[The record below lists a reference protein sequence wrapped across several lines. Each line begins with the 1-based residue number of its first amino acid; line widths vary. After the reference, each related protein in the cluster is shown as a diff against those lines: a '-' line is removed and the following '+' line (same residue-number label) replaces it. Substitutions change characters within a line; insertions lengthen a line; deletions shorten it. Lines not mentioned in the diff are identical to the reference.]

1 MSLDTTTGLALIN
14 TQANA
19 GTLQL
24 PNTYFGSGRVITF
37 KDKQGT
43 FQQNALT
50 LATTDDQTIDSTVST
65 IQANRFGWTT
75 VIAGQE
81 GSWYTIG
88 GTQMTS
94 LITSTVNATYVS
106 TGTLVLPNMS
116 SLSTLLF
123 ADKINPQ
130 SNSLTLTNTVLSYTT
145 GATTT
150 LISGGARQS
159 FGGLFLP
166 VKL

>member
-50 LATTDDQTIDSTVST
+50 LTTTDDQTIDSTVST
-65 IQANRFGWTT
+65 IQTNRFGWTT

-123 ADKINPQ
+123 VDR
-130 SNSLTLTNTVLSYTT
+130 SNSQLNTLSMFSTVLNYSTGTTNTFV
-145 GATTT
+145 
-150 LISGGARQS
+150 SGGARQS